1 MSPGARRLRPG
12 SAILV
17 GGFIGGAL
25 DLAFA
30 ITMALLRG
38 DTAADLLR
46 LVASGALGEAALA
59 GGAGT
64 AALGLAFHFVLSW
77 GWAALICA
85 SVRSLSGGLA
95 RRPVATAAI
104 AGTLVFLLMREVML
118 PLSAFPFPMPLAFS
132 LPLLLDWLWHMFLF
146 ALPMVLAARRTRT
159 D

>member
-1 MSPGARRLRPG
+1 MTGDARGLHPAA
-12 SAILV
+12 AILI

-38 DTAADLLR
+38 ETAADLLR

-64 AALGLAFHFVLSW
+64 AMLGLVLHFVLSW

-85 SVRSLSGGLA
+85 SVRGMPEGLA
-95 RRPVATAAI
+95 RRPVAVAAI
-104 AGTLVFLLMREVML
+104 AGTLVFVLMRELVL
-118 PLSAFPFPMPLAFS
+118 PLSAFPLSMPLAFS
-132 LPLLLDWLWHMFLF
+132 LPLLLDWLSHMFLF
-146 ALPMVLAARRTRT
+146 ALPIVLAARRTRA